1 MNVSALRQ
9 MQLDSK
15 TGILTAGAGCRLEEV
30 NRFLLARGRFLPA
43 GSCGTVGLAGLTL
56 GGGYGMFARKWGLT
70 CDHLHRVQMVDGTG
84 TIRDSNEE
92 LDLLW
97 ASRGGGNGHFG
108 IVTELTLN
116 TRAAPALF
124 SAWKFRAY
132 RLDPTRATALLE
144 TWFEAS
150 ANLPNEA
157 FSAWIMNGSQVT
169 VLVTTIGS
177 REQKGLLAFRRRLAG
192 LTKKATSAVP
202 SSLKK
207 SLAWYYGDPGSGLFQ
222 KRQRWILQRNAGYPS
237 GAARYFR
244 RGLNFSRACFS
255 DQHFGRRDFRRC
267 GWGLSPSRFSI
278 LGRIPGVLGITLA
291 CGGSARGDRTD
302 ARSHRASR
310 NHAALRELSRP
321 CFQRLANGLL
331 RRRKLCAPPAAQ
343 TALRPREPHPPPA
356 KRAVTRLTKE
366 ILEIVRW
373 RDSSPHR
380 IFTRKKIF
388 LLARLERPFPS

>member
-1 MNVSALRQ
+1 
-9 MQLDSK
+9 
-15 TGILTAGAGCRLEEV
+15 
-30 NRFLLARGRFLPA
+30 
-43 GSCGTVGLAGLTL
+43 
-56 GGGYGMFARKWGLT
+56 
-70 CDHLHRVQMVDGTG
+70 MVDGAG

-202 SSLKK
+202 TSLKK
-207 SLAWYYGDPGSGLFQ
+207 SLAWYYGDQGPVYFKNAS
-222 KRQRWILQRNAGYPS
+222 AGYYKGMPRIS
-237 GAARYFR
+237 E
-244 RGLNFSRACFS
+244 
-255 DQHFGRRDFRRC
+255 RRC
-267 GWGLSPSRFSI
+267 PVFSK
-278 LGRIPGVLGITLA
+278 
-291 CGGSARGDRTD
+291 
-302 ARSHRASR
+302 RS
-310 NHAALRELSRP
+310 
-321 CFQRLANGLL
+321 
-331 RRRKLCAPPAAQ
+331 
-343 TALRPREPHPPPA
+343 
-356 KRAVTRLTKE
+356 
-366 ILEIVRW
+366 
-373 RDSSPHR
+373 
-380 IFTRKKIF
+380 
-388 LLARLERPFPS
+388 